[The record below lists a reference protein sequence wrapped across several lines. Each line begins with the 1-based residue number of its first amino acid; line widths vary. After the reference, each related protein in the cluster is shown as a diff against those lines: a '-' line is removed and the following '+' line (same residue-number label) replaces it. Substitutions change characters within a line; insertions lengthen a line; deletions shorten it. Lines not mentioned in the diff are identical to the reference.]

1 MKEREKDWGDPAEA
15 FDMNTTSTPQEDS
28 HLASN
33 IAAAAVELA
42 TGGNQIA
49 PSSGGGGG
57 NDDEWWERERQRARQ
72 NDVLLSTSEKIQP

>member
-1 MKEREKDWGDPAEA
+1 MKEREKGWGDPAEA
-15 FDMNTTSTPQEDS
+15 FDMSNTSAPHEDS
-28 HLASN
+28 HLASD
-33 IAAAAVELA
+33 IAAAAAVELA

-72 NDVLLSTSEKIQP
+72 NEFQPRRKGRH